1 MASGYTVGINFSP
14 AEAQIVKQVIRDIV
28 ENHKSIQDA
37 LKDAVLAALIQNPE
51 AQSAAQCFV
60 SGTSVASCALQQL
73 PPAVQAAIKQCAN
86 NPFDAEKC
94 ARDALIEQ
102 LPPQAQQAAQCLAS
116 GAKVEDCANQY
127 VSGQLADALSS
138 LQHAALNQGD
148 RYFQAAPTEIQNI
161 VNLVDGIQQGNVG
174 EILANGGAAVAK
186 VVVKQIVN
194 SLLPPGVAAL
204 AGPVI
209 DKIIEDRIDLASDLV
224 HAAKEGDAAQA
235 TQIVVEFY
243 LTIEAEVPCTLL
255 NEVPGLSDLKE
266 ATRGTVAKIIAAFG
280 SSVKDGVQYV
290 ENLIKD
296 PENILDIPGDLV
308 GDLGKLQNWWL
319 GKDTNCS
326 SLAEYYGKRYAAC
339 FTAAESKSL
348 TNPAAE
354 ATFVNQLDQQC
365 TSYFN
370 QCFVS
375 GKSAEICH
383 TMRATFDR
391 QAQQLDQG
399 VRAAATTYSRDL
411 RHYVENRG
419 GCGEHAPGEICAGP
433 IAACDPA
440 FLDWGYKEFI
450 GQCGSAVEKQVPLG
464 GVLDHTINGQNSDQ
478 VSLTTNCVPSQPRFA
493 NNYLGNQ
500 ACSAVVSQSDFDKMA
515 AQVCRQNTSWTGPD
529 PANPIIKKE
538 FDTGLVPVD
547 TPASQVLRE
556 PQGDAIPSFAVLPNT
571 PLPVGPD
578 PAAQIFRGG
587 GGGDAIPSF
596 GNSPNTPTRNPTTFV
611 PGGAPSSSFVQPTT
625 TPFRPG
631 PTAPQIFNGNS
642 GGGGISTVQP
652 GGISVLKQNAP
663 GGTAARFG
671 VCPPNMAPDGHGGCE
686 GGGIDTA
693 HSGGTS
699 VPKPNASGGAAS
711 ARGVLSP
718 VQPGGHLSAERRP
731 GSEVTGI

>member
-1 MASGYTVGINFSP
+1 M
-14 AEAQIVKQVIRDIV
+14 
-28 ENHKSIQDA
+28 
-37 LKDAVLAALIQNPE
+37 
-51 AQSAAQCFV
+51 
-60 SGTSVASCALQQL
+60 
-73 PPAVQAAIKQCAN
+73 
-86 NPFDAEKC
+86 
-94 ARDALIEQ
+94 
-102 LPPQAQQAAQCLAS
+102 
-116 GAKVEDCANQY
+116 
-127 VSGQLADALSS
+127 
-138 LQHAALNQGD
+138 
-148 RYFQAAPTEIQNI
+148 
-161 VNLVDGIQQGNVG
+161 
-174 EILANGGAAVAK
+174 
-186 VVVKQIVN
+186 
-194 SLLPPGVAAL
+194 
-204 AGPVI
+204 
-209 DKIIEDRIDLASDLV
+209 
-224 HAAKEGDAAQA
+224 
-235 TQIVVEFY
+235 
-243 LTIEAEVPCTLL
+243 
-255 NEVPGLSDLKE
+255 
-266 ATRGTVAKIIAAFG
+266 
-280 SSVKDGVQYV
+280 
-290 ENLIKD
+290 
-296 PENILDIPGDLV
+296 
-308 GDLGKLQNWWL
+308 
-319 GKDTNCS
+319 
-326 SLAEYYGKRYAAC
+326 
-339 FTAAESKSL
+339 
-348 TNPAAE
+348 
-354 ATFVNQLDQQC
+354 
-365 TSYFN
+365 
-370 QCFVS
+370 
-375 GKSAEICH
+375 
-383 TMRATFDR
+383 
-391 QAQQLDQG
+391 
-399 VRAAATTYSRDL
+399 
-411 RHYVENRG
+411 
-419 GCGEHAPGEICAGP
+419 
-433 IAACDPA
+433 
-440 FLDWGYKEFI
+440 
-450 GQCGSAVEKQVPLG
+450 
-464 GVLDHTINGQNSDQ
+464 DHTINGQNSDQ